1 MVKTEYAFTR
11 TKEHSIEDIHQT
23 LLQWGIAVIPEFVQG
38 TQLLHINAEF
48 EKFMSF
54 EAPWAEHVDYSKG
67 QMVRVKTPQ
76 IDRSIFPTTWE
87 IFNTPYTEK
96 LAKMYMGDACD
107 VNYSV
112 FVAKDVVGSSH
123 VANDMHFDVVRHL
136 KYFLYL
142 TDTTTVNGAFTC
154 VPGSQRITSHI
165 RNRHGDQI
173 SYKNRQLTRDLPMEG
188 LEATPIE
195 GEAGTMIIFDTEV
208 FHRAGHVQ
216 EGERRIMRAHTRLT
230 D

>member
-1 MVKTEYAFTR
+1 MVQTEYAFTR
-11 TKEHSIEDIHQT
+11 SKEHSIEDIYQT
-23 LLQWGIAVIPEFVQG
+23 LQQWGIAVIPGFSQG
-38 TQLLHINAEF
+38 TQLLGINAEF

-54 EAPWAEHVDYSKG
+54 EAPWAKHVDYSEG
-67 QMVRVKTPQ
+67 QMVRVQTPHM
-76 IDRSIFPTTWE
+76 DRSIFPMTWE
-87 IFNTPYTEK
+87 IFNTPFTQR
-96 LAKMYMGDACD
+96 LAKMYMGDSC
-107 VNYSV
+107 VFNYSI

-123 VANDMHFDVVRHL
+123 VANDMHFDVVRHF

-142 TDTTTVNGAFTC
+142 TDTTTINGAFTC
-154 VPGSQRITSHI
+154 IPGSHKITSHI

-173 SYKNRQLTRDLPMEG
+173 SYENRQLTRDLPLDG

-216 EGERRIMRAHTRLT
+216 EGERRIMRAHTRLPE
-230 D
+230 